1 MTSSS
6 VAMMT
11 SFALLCLSIAIIECM
26 AGILGNGIILAASSL
41 SCIGSKTWP
50 PYDMIMI
57 SLSSSR
63 LILQS
68 WVTLDFLMNIFYEP
82 FFYTENLLTA
92 TKIMFTFLN
101 YSSLWFGAWL
111 SVFYCI
117 KVASFTQSFFIW
129 LKLRIARL
137 VPWMLLTSWLC
148 SFTTAIP
155 FAWDVYSVHKNITAP
170 SSMTNSSARTTTRND
185 RLTLLIYLWNA
196 STALPLTLSV
206 VSSVLLIRSLW
217 IHTRR
222 MQNNASGFRDPSL
235 EAHMKAIKS
244 VCSFLFLY
252 IIYFISVLI
261 IVFNVFS
268 PLSNGD
274 SICVVLM
281 AACPTAHTLVL
292 IWSNPKFQELPAR
305 IWDHTNCH
313 VRTASM

>member
-1 MTSSS
+1 
-6 VAMMT
+6 MMT
-11 SFALLCLSIAIIECM
+11 SFALLCLSIAIIESM
-26 AGILGNGIILAASSL
+26 AGILGNGIILAAFSL

-50 PYDMIMI
+50 PYDMIVI

-68 WVTLDFLMNIFYEP
+68 WNTLNFLMTIFYKP
-82 FFYTENLLTA
+82 FIYTKNVYIASQT
-92 TKIMFTFLN
+92 IFTFLN

-148 SFTTAIP
+148 SFTAAIP
-155 FAWDVYSVHKNITAP
+155 FTWDVYSVHENITAA
-170 SSMTNSSARTTTRND
+170 SSMTNSSARRTTKND

-196 STALPLTLSV
+196 STPLPLTLSV
-206 VSSVLLIRSLW
+206 VSSVLLIWSLW

-244 VCSFLFLY
+244 VCSFLVLY
-252 IIYFISVLI
+252 ITYFICLLLI
-261 IVFNVFS
+261 YCRVFS
-268 PLSNGD
+268 LSSD
-274 SICVVLM
+274 EECMCIVIL
-281 AACPTAHTLVL
+281 AACPTGHTMVL

-305 IWDHTNCH
+305 IWDHINCP
-313 VRTASM
+313 VRSISI

>member
-1 MTSSS
+1 
-6 VAMMT
+6 MMT
-11 SFALLCLSIAIIECM
+11 SFALLCLSIAIIESM

-50 PYDMIMI
+50 PYDIIVI

-63 LILQS
+63 FIVQS
-68 WVTLDFLMNIFYEP
+68 WNTLDYFMNIFYEN
-82 FFYTENLLTA
+82 FFYKENLLTA
-92 TKIMFTFLN
+92 AKIMFTFLS

-148 SFTTAIP
+148 SFTAAIP
-155 FAWDVYSVHKNITAP
+155 FTWDVYSVHENITAL
-170 SSMTNSSARTTTRND
+170 SSMTNTSAWTTTRKDN
-185 RLTLLIYLWNA
+185 LGLLILICNA
-196 STALPLTLSV
+196 GIGMPLILSV
-206 VSSVLLIRSLW
+206 VSSVLLIWSLW

-252 IIYFISVLI
+252 IIYFICVLFI
-261 IVFNVFS
+261 LFNIFS
-268 PLSNGD
+268 PLSNGEM
-274 SICVVLM
+274 ICVVLM

-292 IWSNPKFQELPAR
+292 IWSNPKFQQLPPR
-305 IWDHTNCH
+305 IWHHINCH
-313 VRTASM
+313 GRTACM

>member
-1 MTSSS
+1 
-6 VAMMT
+6 MMT
-11 SFALLCLSIAIIECM
+11 SFALLCLSIAIIESL

-50 PYDMIMI
+50 PFDMIVI

-63 LILQS
+63 FILQS
-68 WVTLDFLMNIFYEP
+68 WITLTFLMTIFYKP
-82 FFYTENLLTA
+82 FIYTENVHIASHT
-92 TKIMFTFLN
+92 IFTFLN

-148 SFTTAIP
+148 SFTAAIP
-155 FAWDVYSVHKNITAP
+155 FTWDVYSEHANITAP
-170 SSMTNSSARTTTRND
+170 SSTTNSSAWRSTRND

-196 STALPLTLSV
+196 STTLPLTLSV
-206 VSSVLLIRSLW
+206 VSSVLLIQSLW

-244 VCSFLFLY
+244 VCSFLIFY
-252 IIYFISVLI
+252 ITYFICLI
-261 IVFNVFS
+261 LLYSRVFS
-268 PLSNGD
+268 HLSD
-274 SICVVLM
+274 EECICIVIF
-281 AACPTAHTLVL
+281 AACPTAHTMVL
-292 IWSNPKFQELPAR
+292 IWSNPKFRELPAR
-305 IWDHTNCH
+305 IWDHINCP
-313 VRTASM
+313 VRSISI

>member
-1 MTSSS
+1 
-6 VAMMT
+6 
-11 SFALLCLSIAIIECM
+11 
-26 AGILGNGIILAASSL
+26 ILAACSL

-57 SLSSSR
+57 SLSTSR
-63 LILQS
+63 FILQS
-68 WVTLDFLMNIFYEP
+68 WVALDFLMSIFYEP
-82 FFYTENLLTA
+82 FIYTENMFVA
-92 TKIMFTFLN
+92 SKIIFTFLN

-148 SFTTAIP
+148 SFTAAIP
-155 FAWDVYSVHKNITAP
+155 FAWDAYSVHKNTTAP
-170 SSMTNSSARTTTRND
+170 SSMTNSSAWTTTRKD
-185 RLTLLIYLWNA
+185 SLGLLIYLWNA

-244 VCSFLFLY
+244 VCSFFIFY
-252 IIYFISVLI
+252 ITYFICLLLLYSR
-261 IVFNVFS
+261 VFS
-268 PLSNGD
+268 PLSD
-274 SICVVLM
+274 EQSMCIAIL
-281 AACPTAHTLVL
+281 AACPTGHTMVL
-292 IWSNPKFQELPAR
+292 IWSNPKFRELPAR
-305 IWDHTNCH
+305 IWDDPNCP
-313 VRTASM
+313 VR